1 VTDLNSSTPDSFL
14 HNFLSSSKE
23 QLEYIRGHNL
33 ILGLSGGADS
43 IALFHV
49 LYELRSILGI
59 NISVAHFDHRLRPES
74 SDQASQLAKY
84 IEQFDVNFYL
94 GSADVAGAALQAKAS
109 IEDTARK
116 YRYDFLAACA
126 RKENALVCVAHNQQ
140 DQAETFLLN
149 LARGTGLDGLCGM
162 LPIDRVPGNP
172 DVELVRPFLG
182 IAHEDIRN
190 YCRLNSLPVIEDPS
204 NLSLDFARNKI
215 RHLVLPTLKQ
225 VNQEV
230 VKHIALT
237 TSILQQEK
245 RLLDSRALDFLAQ
258 HSIIRNNFV
267 SVELIAVMNSPK
279 SLIIRALKMAL
290 SQAFG
295 SDEGFGARH
304 LEALYLLA
312 RSKSGNSIDL
322 PGGIRAIKV
331 PQALIVWAGILPM
344 DAIYSLP
351 LMEDDG
357 TLSPNWGWEVTPST
371 ALVQPHALAG
381 NNLHEHV
388 VCDINKIRLRPA
400 RRSDKFIPLGMKF
413 EKTVDEFLLDRK
425 VPYFIREHV
434 PVIEQDGE
442 IIWLVGWR
450 IDDRHK
456 ILYNY
461 EPHVC
466 IRFYRKGN

>member
-1 VTDLNSSTPDSFL
+1 M
-14 HNFLSSSKE
+14 
-23 QLEYIRGHNL
+23 

-357 TLSPNWGWEVTPST
+357 TLSPNWGW
-371 ALVQPHALAG
+371 
-381 NNLHEHV
+381 
-388 VCDINKIRLRPA
+388 R
-400 RRSDKFIPLGMKF
+400 
-413 EKTVDEFLLDRK
+413 
-425 VPYFIREHV
+425 
-434 PVIEQDGE
+434 
-442 IIWLVGWR
+442 
-450 IDDRHK
+450 
-456 ILYNY
+456 
-461 EPHVC
+461 
-466 IRFYRKGN
+466 